1 MDPARHSSE
10 FMSLLEVATFL
21 SISKTSVYRLTQ
33 RRELVHYRIGTQL
46 RYKRADI
53 EKYISLHR
61 VASVVLPQHL

>member
-10 FMSLLEVATFL
+10 FMSLPEVAIFL

-46 RYKRADI
+46 RYRRADV
-53 EKYISLHR
+53 EKYISLRR
-61 VASVVLPQHL
+61 VASIILPQHL